1 MPHPRA
7 NNDLAAESSSAAV
20 RLPRQ
25 ILPGNISHAWYERS
39 LIAAGFV
46 AFGVVLL
53 GLFVTAPGDFGLLLL
68 LGAGAFVAVALG
80 LRSPVLAS
88 MYLLVAT
95 FFRLAV
101 PSDTLPIDPFV
112 LAFAGVVAAS
122 GSTLMGPHRSRL
134 SAFGAIECAM
144 ALFVVWNL
152 ISMIAPHLYD
162 PGETLGS
169 TEFSVVRFIL
179 IGTVMPYTM
188 FLVGRYVFVTE
199 SAIRFL
205 LWTLLATTAYSA
217 AVSIMQF
224 HGPASLVWPRYI
236 VNDPAWAGRAVGV
249 FNQPVVNGLVLICGF
264 LVAVLIA
271 SHRSETKFL
280 RVVAVIIALATA
292 YGIFLTHTR
301 AVWLSFALVVVIGA
315 VRARG
320 FRRGFVAAGAVAVI
334 MVAVNWSTFTSDDR
348 DAGGVGSTSEVEDR
362 LNTIATSIWAVER
375 QPLIGWGIGRYTSV
389 NTYHHQ
395 QWSPSVS
402 WERGYGINS
411 HFDALGI
418 LVELGIVGFVLWA
431 TVLIW
436 ILLELGRAARRL
448 PDEGLYNRPLAL
460 TASMAFVAWMT
471 TGLTVDLRL
480 FDFPNIVVMLLAG
493 AALGRAHHHSNH
505 ANASN
510 ALLAPIRSE
519 VAYGPPGSVPR

>member
-7 NNDLAAESSSAAV
+7 NDDLAAESSSAAA

-39 LIAAGFV
+39 LIAAGLV

-95 FFRLAV
+95 FFRLATT
-101 PSDTLPIDPFV
+101 SIALPIDPFV

-122 GSTLMGPHRSRL
+122 TSMLVRPHRSRL
-134 SAFGAIECAM
+134 SALGAIECVM

-152 ISMIAPHLYD
+152 ISMIAPHLYA
-162 PGETLGS
+162 PGEPLGS

-179 IGTVMPYTM
+179 IGTVMPFTM
-188 FLVGRYVFVTE
+188 FLVGRYAFGTKP
-199 SAIRFL
+199 AIHYL
-205 LWTLLATTAYSA
+205 LWTLLATAAYSA

-236 VNDPAWAGRAVGV
+236 VSAPNWSGRAVGV
-249 FNQPVVNGLVLICGF
+249 FNQPVVNGLVLIFGF
-264 LVAVLIA
+264 LVAILIA
-271 SHRSETKFL
+271 SHRSEARWL
-280 RVVAVIIALATA
+280 RTFAIIIAVASGYA
-292 YGIFLTHTR
+292 IYLTHTR
-301 AVWLSFALVVVIGA
+301 AVWLSFALVIVIGA
-315 VRARG
+315 MCAKG
-320 FRRGFVAAGAVAVI
+320 FRRGFVAVVALTVF
-334 MVAVNWSTFTSDDR
+334 MVAINWSTFTSADR
-348 DAGGVGSTSEVEDR
+348 DAGGVGSSSEVDDR
-362 LNTIATSIWAVER
+362 LNTIATSIWAAEQ
-375 QPLIGWGIGRYTSV
+375 QPLTGWGIGRYVAV

-395 QWSPSVS
+395 QWSPAVP
-402 WERGYGINS
+402 WERGFGITS
-411 HFDALGI
+411 HFDALGT
-418 LVELGIVGFVLWA
+418 LVELGIVGLTLWM
-431 TVLIW
+431 TVFILIFLK
-436 ILLELGRAARRL
+436 LLQAVRRL
-448 PDEGLYNRPLAL
+448 PVDGMYNRPFAL
-460 TASMAFVAWMT
+460 TALLSLVAWMT

-493 AALGRAHHHSNH
+493 AAIGSAHHHAEAPN
-505 ANASN
+505 
-510 ALLAPIRSE
+510 APIAPGRSD
-519 VAYGPPGSVPR
+519 VMNGLPGPVSR